1 MDLAR
6 NNWEMF
12 PRNFSTRNPLE
23 MLIGHFLGVVDNF
36 HYENV
41 SHIERCL
48 KLTFCS
54 DRYFIILDDELLDR
68 QMLQRCYARSI
79 LGEMQ
84 NLI

>member
-1 MDLAR
+1 MILEI
-6 NNWEMF
+6 NKWEMF
-12 PRNFSTRNPLE
+12 PRNFSTRYPLE
-23 MLIGHFLGVVDNF
+23 MFLGHFLGVVDNF

-48 KLTFCS
+48 ELTFWL

-79 LGEMQ
+79 LDEMQ
-84 NLI
+84 DLI